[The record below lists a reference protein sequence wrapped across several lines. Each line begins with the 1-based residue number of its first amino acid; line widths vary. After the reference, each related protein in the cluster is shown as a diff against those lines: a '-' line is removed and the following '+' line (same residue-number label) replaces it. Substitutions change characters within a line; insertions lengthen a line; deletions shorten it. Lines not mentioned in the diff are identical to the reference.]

1 MAMNKQ
7 RRTSNISNIFS
18 YDDAGNIVI
27 KDYSQVIR
35 YNWNGTLHA
44 FVGGAS
50 ISSIPAATTD
60 TDKFLVSD
68 GGVLKYRTGSELL
81 SDIGAQPS
89 GSYVPAA
96 RTLTINGTTYDL
108 SANRSWTIGGGISGS
123 GTTNYIP
130 KWTSSTALGNS
141 IIDDDGTSASVN
153 CTTGGGLN
161 IKYNTAIKLVLTGGT
176 GFGSVDIP
184 VGLDFKIRPDSA
196 EGITVFSNGNTF
208 IGTTPINAGFRVDIG
223 GTVRASTV
231 STNNIGVFSG
241 VEPNINIVAL
251 GASNSAAL
259 FLSPSAGFNGG
270 IHNRTGGGLEFYT
283 GATPTLSA
291 TITATNNLLVGTGVD
306 EGYRAQVYGTMYTK
320 TAGFISNL
328 DSTINHALYA
338 TGQLLTSAASNGMI
352 YLDTT
357 WNTTGNPSAIYLNVT
372 NTASGAFAKLLDL
385 RVGISAMF
393 QVDKAGGILT
403 GQPTGGTQGVWK
415 LGQYNATAPSAT
427 GYVEV
432 EINGVLYKLLAST

>member
-50 ISSIPAATTD
+50 ISSIAAATTD

-68 GGVLKYRTGSELL
+68 GGVLKYRTGAQLL
-81 SDIGAQPS
+81 SDIGAQSFDGNGFVKMSGTSVTYDNSTYLTTANATTLYVPYSGATTDVDLNTKNLLIGQGSVGAYILMVGNKGTNYVQIENS
-89 GSYVPAA
+89 GSRA
-96 RTLTINGTTYDL
+96 RYQMDSFVFTSKQYGGTKTVYFNTTASTGTDYTISFPDKNGTVAMTSDIV
-108 SANRSWTIGGGISGS
+108 AGIT
-123 GTTNYIP
+123 GTGTANYIP
-130 KWTSSTALGNS
+130 KWTGASGLGNS
-141 IIDDDGTSASVN
+141 VIYETGTNIIIGS
-153 CTTGGGLN
+153 TT
-161 IKYNTAIKLVLTGGT
+161 
-176 GFGSVDIP
+176 
-184 VGLDFKIRPDSA
+184 
-196 EGITVFSNGNTF
+196 
-208 IGTTPINAGFRVDIG
+208 
-223 GTVRASTV
+223 
-231 STNNIGVFSG
+231 
-241 VEPNINIVAL
+241 
-251 GASNSAAL
+251 
-259 FLSPSAGFNGG
+259 
-270 IHNRTGGGLEFYT
+270 
-283 GATPTLSA
+283 
-291 TITATNNLLVGTGVD
+291 D
-306 EGYRAQVYGTMYTK
+306 EGYKFQVNGGSVYTK
-320 TAGFISNL
+320 SGGIVSDLNSSISQA
-328 DSTINHALYA
+328 IYA

-372 NTASGAFAKLLDL
+372 NTTSGAFSKLLDL
-385 RVGISAMF
+385 RVGLTAMF
-393 QVDKAGGILT
+393 QVDKTGGILT